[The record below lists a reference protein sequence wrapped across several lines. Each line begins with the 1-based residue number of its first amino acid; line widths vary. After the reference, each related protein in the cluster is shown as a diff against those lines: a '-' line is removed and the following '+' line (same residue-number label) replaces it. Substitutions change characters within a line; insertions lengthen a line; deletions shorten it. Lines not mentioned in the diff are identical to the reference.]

1 MIFNAVIAIWVTAAM
16 TLGFF
21 MPQAAG
27 LNTSNIM
34 YFHVPMAISMEVA
47 FLMAA
52 WHGVRYLQTRRME
65 HDAQSVAFAEVGLAF
80 GIIATITGAIWAKL
94 NWGAY
99 WSWDPQ
105 QIGIV
110 AVLLTYFALFALR
123 GATED
128 DEKTRSAWAVYA
140 IFGIVAAI
148 FWTFIFR
155 RLPQLATLHP
165 PAVLIDSSPI
175 FKVALWTN
183 VAGFAM
189 VMIKAAL
196 LRGRVQV
203 AQEKLKEN
211 AYVD

>member
-1 MIFNAVIAIWVTAAM
+1 MIFNVVLGIWVTAVM
-16 TLGFF
+16 TFGFF
-21 MPQAAG
+21 MPPALG

-34 YFHVPMAISMEVA
+34 YFHVPMAISMEIA

-52 WHGVRYLQTRRME
+52 WHGVRFLQTRRME
-65 HDAQSVAFAEVGLAF
+65 HDAHSVAFAEVGTAF

-140 IFGIVAAI
+140 IFGVVAAI

-155 RLPQLATLHP
+155 RLPQLSTLHP
-165 PAVLIDSSPI
+165 PAVLIYSAPLY
-175 FKVALWTN
+175 KWALWTN
-183 VAGFAM
+183 VAGFGM
-189 VMIKAAL
+189 VMVKLAL

-203 AQEKLKEN
+203 VQEKLKES
-211 AYVD
+211 AS